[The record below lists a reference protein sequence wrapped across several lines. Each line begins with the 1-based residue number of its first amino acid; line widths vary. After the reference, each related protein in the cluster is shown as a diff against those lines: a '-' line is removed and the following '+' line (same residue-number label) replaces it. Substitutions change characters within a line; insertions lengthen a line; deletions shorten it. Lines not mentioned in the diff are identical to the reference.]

1 MQINEDIRPIT
12 YLKAKSP
19 DLLRQV
25 NATRRPVII
34 TQNGE
39 PRGILQDPES
49 YSKMRDAL
57 SLLKLINQSEVE
69 LRHGKTVDH
78 ADMMTQLR
86 QSIADDTRDQ

>member
-12 YLKAKSP
+12 YLKSKSP

-25 NATRRPVII
+25 NDTKRPVII

-49 YSKMRDAL
+49 YANMRDAL
-57 SLLKLINQSEVE
+57 SLLKLINQSELEIRNGKSVQHDE
-69 LRHGKTVDH
+69 LISDLRSKLARKT
-78 ADMMTQLR
+78 
-86 QSIADDTRDQ
+86 SDQ